1 MTSDSTQASSSTAG
15 SSTVFSC
22 ALECCGKLQ
31 QAFPTDQRLRSI
43 ISQLEHWVDAQAHG
57 GAKPG
62 ARRTRRVRI
71 DPRDLRPLSE
81 EVATL
86 VHKAAVRAQELK
98 LS

>member
-1 MTSDSTQASSSTAG
+1 MTSDSTQASSSN
-15 SSTVFSC
+15 VFSC

-31 QAFPTDQRLRSI
+31 EAFPADQRLRSI
-43 ISQLEHWVDAQAHG
+43 IGQLERWVDAQSG
-57 GAKPG
+57 GAKTG
-62 ARRTRRVRI
+62 ARARRSVRI
-71 DPRDLRPLSE
+71 DARDLRPLSE